1 MKQQPRRQLMGDAGS
16 DAFGGEPAAAVEEG
30 EGQGQEVPVAA
41 ARRACLGHRRPRCI
55 RPLPEHV

>member
-1 MKQQPRRQLMGDAGS
+1 MGDAGS